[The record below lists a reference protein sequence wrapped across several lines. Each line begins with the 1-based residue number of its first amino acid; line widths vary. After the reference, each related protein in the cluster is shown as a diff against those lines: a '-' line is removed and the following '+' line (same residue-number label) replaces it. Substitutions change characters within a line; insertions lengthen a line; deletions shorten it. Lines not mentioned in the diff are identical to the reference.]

1 MEKFEQAHFCTK
13 DGMIYAGTH
22 LILDIWEGKNLGDID
37 VINKAFLEAVSNCG
51 AHLLHI
57 HLHHFGEEM
66 GVTGVAVLE
75 ESHIT
80 IHTWP
85 EVEYAAIDIF
95 LCGNLNPFNCVE
107 AFKKAF
113 ETYWVTVN
121 EFKRGVIT

>member
-1 MEKFEQAHFCTK
+1 MKKYEEAHFCTK
-13 DGMIYAGTH
+13 DGMVYAGTH
-22 LILDIWEGKNLGDID
+22 LILDIWEGKDLGDIEN
-37 VINKAFLEAVSNCG
+37 VNKAFLKAVEDCG
-51 AHLLHI
+51 ATLLHI
-57 HLHHFGEEM
+57 HLHHFGEGM

-95 LCGNLNPFNCVE
+95 LCGNLNPNKCVE
-107 AFKKAF
+107 AFKEAF
-113 ETYWVTVN
+113 KTDWITIQ